1 MKYAKQ
7 AGAMRQLGWYR
18 RMQVLS
24 QMGQGFYFFIKYPLT
39 SADERGNENDAFN
52 KTMARLAIKV
62 TKKPIINLKI

>member
-24 QMGQGFYFFIKYPLT
+24 QMGQGFYFFYKI